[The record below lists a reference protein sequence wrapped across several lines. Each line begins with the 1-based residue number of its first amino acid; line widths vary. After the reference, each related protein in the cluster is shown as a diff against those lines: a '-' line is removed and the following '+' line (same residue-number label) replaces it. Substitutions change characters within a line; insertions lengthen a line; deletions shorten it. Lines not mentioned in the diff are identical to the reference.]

1 MGVLGIFRKRYVVR
15 RFKPQR
21 IVSGYATA
29 PYEDMAVSL
38 NVQPLTPNELLALPE
53 GERRFRRLKAY
64 GDLLLTASN
73 PKEGIPG
80 DWLYYRGE
88 WYKCVSAVPWDHTIL
103 SHCESQFA
111 AVAETEPSANLEP
124 PKLEV

>member
-15 RFKPQR
+15 RFKTQK
-21 IVSGYATA
+21 IVNGYAVA
-29 PYEDMAVSL
+29 PYEDIAVSL

-53 GERRFRRLKAY
+53 GERRFRR
-64 GDLLLTASN
+64 LLTASN

-88 WYKCVSAVPWDHTIL
+88 WYKCVSAAPWDHTIL

-111 AVAETEPSANLEP
+111 AVAEAEPSANLEP
-124 PKLEV
+124 PRMEV